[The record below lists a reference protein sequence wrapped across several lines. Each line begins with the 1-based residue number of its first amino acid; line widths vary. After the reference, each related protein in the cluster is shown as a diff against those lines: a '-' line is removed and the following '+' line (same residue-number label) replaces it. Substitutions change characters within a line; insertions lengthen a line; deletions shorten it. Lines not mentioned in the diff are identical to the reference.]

1 VSIQAKKND
10 GTWKWIVY
18 GFFGSISLVL
28 IADMLM
34 RIGACQ

>member
-1 VSIQAKKND
+1 MNIQAKKSD

-34 RIGACQ
+34 RIGACK